1 MHPSFGK
8 ISIFGGFWSA
18 KKRRTV
24 PKPSK
29 QEAPTKLGFACGS
42 FPAAAAPHAAGPIYL
57 MDPD

>member
-18 KKRRTV
+18 KTE

-42 FPAAAAPHAAGPIYL
+42 FPAAAAAAPHAAGPIYL